1 MPNIRGPLRQLEETI
16 RSEAGE
22 EAADG
27 IMAGSETFKDS
38 SSKENVA
45 KWVKGAMGRM
55 DETLDSETS
64 ERIMA
69 ACGRNCADHHG
80 SVVERAKARRAK
92 YGTLEEFLDSEERKP
107 QRGNLLKR
115 DGSDIIVGYTPESYG
130 VRCYCSLVQGLPA
143 GEAMPRTYC
152 GCSKGFV
159 ERYWGQVLGRPVEAE
174 LLESAVTGSK
184 VCRFRVRYV

>member
-16 RSEAGE
+16 RSDAGE
-22 EAADG
+22 EAAAG
-27 IMAGSETFKDS
+27 IMVGSESLKDS
-38 SSKENVA
+38 SSKEKVA
-45 KWVKGAMGRM
+45 KWVKGAMELM
-55 DETLDSETS
+55 DEALDPQVS

-92 YGTLEEFLDSEERKP
+92 YSTLEELLDAEEKKP
-107 QRGNLLKR
+107 QKGSLLER
-115 DGSDIIVGYTPESYG
+115 EGPDIIVGYTPESYG

-143 GEAMPRTYC
+143 GEAMSRTYC

-159 ERYWGQVLGRPVEAE
+159 ERYWEQVLGRPVEAE

-184 VCRFRVRYV
+184 VCRFRVGSA